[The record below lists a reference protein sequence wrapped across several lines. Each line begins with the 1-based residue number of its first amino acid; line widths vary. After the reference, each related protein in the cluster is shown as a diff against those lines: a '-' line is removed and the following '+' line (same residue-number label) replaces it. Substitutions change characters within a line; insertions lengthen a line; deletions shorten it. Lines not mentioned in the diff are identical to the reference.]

1 MGKVGGRPQITQ
13 ITYTLFLDKLESE
26 GKEDWQIR
34 QAYRAIKYFLEDF
47 MCLSIDFSENPEDES
62 SGKPVK
68 NPATLANDNLNR
80 KSGQPDG
87 ISDMMKLMRW
97 LSNQV
102 NPVFDS

>member
-1 MGKVGGRPQITQ
+1 
-13 ITYTLFLDKLESE
+13 LESE
-26 GKEDWQIR
+26 SKEDWQIR
-34 QAYRAIKYFLEDF
+34 QAYRAIKCFLEDF
-47 MCLSIDFSENPEDES
+47 MCLSTCLCVARRQVDFSENPEGES

-87 ISDMMKLMRW
+87 ISDMMKLRRL